1 MTNTMA
7 SSSSAVFQPPRLH
20 HGGRRRHWK
29 AGVGGCRG
37 AAWAGLGLPRTARQT
52 RERLSQRKTGGNT
65 THIGMTY
72 VIRMGLKTGMTY
84 VIML

>member
-1 MTNTMA
+1 MVA
-7 SSSSAVFQPPRLH
+7 A
-20 HGGRRRHWK
+20 GGIGK
-29 AGVGGCRG
+29 PALG
-37 AAWAGLGLPRTARQT
+37 AAGAPRGLDLAFLGPRDKRGNDLAS
-52 RERLSQRKTGGNT
+52 EKTGGNT